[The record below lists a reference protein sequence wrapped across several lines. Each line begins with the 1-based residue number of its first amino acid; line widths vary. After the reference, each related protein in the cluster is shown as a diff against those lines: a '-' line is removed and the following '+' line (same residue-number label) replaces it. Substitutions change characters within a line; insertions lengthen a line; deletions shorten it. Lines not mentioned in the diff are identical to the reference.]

1 MITAWLTRAE
11 SPADTIAAPKA
22 PKKPKASAKSGMDFA
37 SYETR
42 FVALQLLYLG
52 HAYDGFARQESSPDT
67 IEARLFAALERTRL
81 LPPGAPWQAIRYSR
95 GGRTDRGVSARGQV
109 VAMDLRSAA
118 RAGGA
123 LPGPEAELD
132 YPALLNRVLPD
143 DIRVTGWCDPRSPDF
158 SARFSA
164 SHRDYTYT
172 FVSGPGEVLDV
183 AAMREAGS
191 AFLGT
196 HDFRNFCKVARL
208 CVEGGE
214 RGFASKQRRLLSAHR
229 RVILLTTTPP
239 HARDRWT

>member
-1 MITAWLTRAE
+1 
-11 SPADTIAAPKA
+11 
-22 PKKPKASAKSGMDFA
+22 MDFA

-132 YPALLNRVLPD
+132 YPALLNRVLPN